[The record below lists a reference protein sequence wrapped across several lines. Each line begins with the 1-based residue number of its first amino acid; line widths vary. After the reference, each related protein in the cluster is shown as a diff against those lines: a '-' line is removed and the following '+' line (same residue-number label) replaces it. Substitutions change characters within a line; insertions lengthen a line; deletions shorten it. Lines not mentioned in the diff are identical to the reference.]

1 MEAKRSEVEKV
12 NMQHLSAEYR
22 KEIIEALRR
31 DMAQYANDP
40 EALKVYEIG
49 IRNLLNSLD

>member
-31 DMAQYANDP
+31 DMVQYANDP
-40 EALKVYEIG
+40 ETLKVYEIG

>member
-31 DMAQYANDP
+31 DMVQYADDP

>member
-12 NMQHLSAEYR
+12 NMQHLSVEYR

-31 DMAQYANDP
+31 DMAQYADDP
-40 EALKVYEIG
+40 EALEVYELG

>member
-31 DMAQYANDP
+31 DMVQYANDP